1 MGREGLWIRRDGDEA
16 LVSSGVAVGAAV
28 ACRYRAG
35 LSDGLEPNV
44 ACSFPRRGNVDKK
57 AATDGPRVAIQATNH
72 TFCSGA
78 VANGS

>member
-1 MGREGLWIRRDGDEA
+1 MKRSYRAALQLGLPLHADTGPVYLTVSNRTWPA
-16 LVSSGVAVGAAV
+16 LV
-28 ACRYRAG
+28 
-35 LSDGLEPNV
+35 
-44 ACSFPRRGNVDKK
+44 PRRGNVDKK